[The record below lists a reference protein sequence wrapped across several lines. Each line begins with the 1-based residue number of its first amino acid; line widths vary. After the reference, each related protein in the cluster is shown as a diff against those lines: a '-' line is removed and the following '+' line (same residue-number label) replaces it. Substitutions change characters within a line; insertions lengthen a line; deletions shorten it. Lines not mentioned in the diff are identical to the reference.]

1 MYIAVTKLVRK
12 KSIGDAWK
20 ITQTLIK
27 SILLNDYIIVTKFKY
42 KFIEALINL
51 TPKFFDNTLRFEF
64 TFLTFSQ
71 KLSDL
76 KKIPNQSPQTPNSNL
91 LGCLLHTCLKLTYS
105 VSKDKI
111 HNKEFTSF
119 LFLLH
124 DEEERQDIFCKDV
137 VEIFYLHLIHYKWT
151 IINKSM
157 MKENSIFNESTLA
170 HSKKIEQIIC
180 RVKYTLPTHL
190 NTFKDILLR
199 VGLTRRSL
207 TDHKLMGI
215 IGESLSDSDKEER

>member
-76 KKIPNQSPQTPNSNL
+76 KKIPTQSSQTPNSNL
-91 LGCLLHTCLKLTYS
+91 
-105 VSKDKI
+105 
-111 HNKEFTSF
+111 
-119 LFLLH
+119 
-124 DEEERQDIFCKDV
+124 
-137 VEIFYLHLIHYKWT
+137 
-151 IINKSM
+151 
-157 MKENSIFNESTLA
+157 
-170 HSKKIEQIIC
+170 
-180 RVKYTLPTHL
+180 
-190 NTFKDILLR
+190 
-199 VGLTRRSL
+199 
-207 TDHKLMGI
+207 
-215 IGESLSDSDKEER
+215 

>member
-76 KKIPNQSPQTPNSNL
+76 KKISNQSLQTPNSNL
-91 LGCLLHTCLKLTYS
+91 
-105 VSKDKI
+105 
-111 HNKEFTSF
+111 
-119 LFLLH
+119 
-124 DEEERQDIFCKDV
+124 
-137 VEIFYLHLIHYKWT
+137 
-151 IINKSM
+151 
-157 MKENSIFNESTLA
+157 
-170 HSKKIEQIIC
+170 
-180 RVKYTLPTHL
+180 
-190 NTFKDILLR
+190 
-199 VGLTRRSL
+199 
-207 TDHKLMGI
+207 
-215 IGESLSDSDKEER
+215 